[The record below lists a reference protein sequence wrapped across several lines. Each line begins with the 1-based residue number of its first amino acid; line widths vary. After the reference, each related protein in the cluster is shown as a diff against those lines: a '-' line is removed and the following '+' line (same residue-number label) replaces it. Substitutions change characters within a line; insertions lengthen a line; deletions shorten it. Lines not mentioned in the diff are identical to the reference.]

1 MSLMQGELDPHGA
14 DLVCSFD
21 FRLRHWIF
29 TGGPLGWK
37 PTRRYC
43 LFKQLAFRQRQF
55 NHHPSHEL
63 EQVRFSLPIKKIFIK
78 SNICLLTAS
87 SAATNSASK
96 PVITR
101 SPPLTTARTY
111 MIRKVAAS
119 ICLPHT
125 GPTNSRFAWET
136 TRTSLVA
143 TLLSLLR
150 ALARHTVAPSC
161 ILM

>member
-1 MSLMQGELDPHGA
+1 MVLIWYVRSIF
-14 DLVCSFD
+14 VCDTGF
-21 FRLRHWIF
+21 F

-37 PTRRYC
+37 PTRRYRF
-43 LFKQLAFRQRQF
+43 FKQLAFRQKQF

-63 EQVRFSLPIKKIFIK
+63 EQVRSSLPIKSFIK
-78 SNICLLTAS
+78 FNICLLIAS

-111 MIRKVAAS
+111 MIRKVANS

-125 GPTNSRFAWET
+125 GPTNSRFAWER
-136 TRTSLVA
+136 TRTRLVV

-150 ALARHTVAPSC
+150 ALARHTAAPNC